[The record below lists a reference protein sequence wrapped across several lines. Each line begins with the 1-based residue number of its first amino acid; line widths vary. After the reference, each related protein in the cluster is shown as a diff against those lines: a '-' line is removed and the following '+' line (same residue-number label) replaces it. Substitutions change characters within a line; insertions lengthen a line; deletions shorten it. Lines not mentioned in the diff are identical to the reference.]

1 MSLSRSSSLALCWLL
16 FLSQP
21 CSALAQD
28 SAPGD
33 DDDSAEDEPYEPDED
48 IDASVVVTAKSAAQV
63 DTKARTEIS
72 PEELTRSTGQD
83 VAETISQVAGVTV
96 ARGTADSSKPV
107 IRGQHE
113 RRLLVL
119 FDGVRHESQKW
130 GADHA
135 TEIDPYAAGSI
146 SVIKGASGVRYG
158 PDAIGG
164 VVLIQPPRLLS
175 TPGIDGVIG
184 LVGVTQGWRVA
195 GSGRLD
201 LAPAKLPGFVARIEG
216 NYSRGTSLRTPD
228 YVLGNTGSQVW
239 NAGTT
244 LHYHRPGVHLTVSY
258 SHYDLRAG
266 IFYGIA
272 SSTPA
277 EFGAQLEAE
286 APVGS
291 DAWTQGSAIDRPFQ
305 AVAHDRMMAR
315 AEFFVGRAGTLTA
328 TYAFQHNRRREFEQA
343 RASILGP
350 QYEFVLRTHS
360 LDVVFDHSSLFLG
373 PASLRGGLGVSGSF
387 QENVFRGVPLVPN
400 HRAGN
405 VGVFGHERLTAE
417 RFALEIGARY
427 DHQSRTSFLS
437 EAAHARHLARGTLSE
452 GDCTQQESAT
462 RCGLSFDAGSL
473 STGLLVH
480 VVPDVLDMKLDLS
493 SATRFPNGDELYM
506 NGSAP
511 TFPVYALGDPALRP
525 ETTWNLSPTLGLRLP
540 WFEGE
545 LSGFFS
551 YIDDYIAFAPELG
564 SDGSPAFDVTIRGAF
579 PRFGY
584 RAVDSLFYGIDGGF
598 TVGPSWPV
606 SLRASGSLVRGEEL
620 STGTPLLFVPADRM
634 RASLRVSPPHA
645 GPVHSGY
652 VELSGEFVFKQ
663 RHTDEAR
670 ELAPSPDGYVRVGAG
685 AGATLHLPSENEL
698 HVGLEA
704 NNLLNARYRDYT
716 SLLRYYADEPGLEVR
731 LRVRFEFHQH
741 PRGRTLDDPAHL
753 PDPDHHPDEPVPD
766 RLRRHREPQ
775 RDQ

>member
-1 MSLSRSSSLALCWLL
+1 MAS
-16 FLSQP
+16 
-21 CSALAQD
+21 D
-28 SAPGD
+28 SN
-33 DDDSAEDEPYEPDED
+33 
-48 IDASVVVTAKSAAQV
+48 
-63 DTKARTEIS
+63 
-72 PEELTRSTGQD
+72 
-83 VAETISQVAGVTV
+83 
-96 ARGTADSSKPV
+96 
-107 IRGQHE
+107 
-113 RRLLVL
+113 
-119 FDGVRHESQKW
+119 
-130 GADHA
+130 
-135 TEIDPYAAGSI
+135 
-146 SVIKGASGVRYG
+146 
-158 PDAIGG
+158 
-164 VVLIQPPRLLS
+164 
-175 TPGIDGVIG
+175 
-184 LVGVTQGWRVA
+184 
-195 GSGRLD
+195 SGRLD

-437 EAAHARHLARGTLSE
+437 EAAHARHLA
-452 GDCTQQESAT
+452 AT
-462 RCGLSFDAGSL
+462 HPCVTRRNIGLAWYTTVKHRL
-473 STGLLVH
+473 
-480 VVPDVLDMKLDLS
+480 
-493 SATRFPNGDELYM
+493 AT
-506 NGSAP
+506 
-511 TFPVYALGDPALRP
+511 V
-525 ETTWNLSPTLGLRLP
+525 
-540 WFEGE
+540 
-545 LSGFFS
+545 
-551 YIDDYIAFAPELG
+551 
-564 SDGSPAFDVTIRGAF
+564 
-579 PRFGY
+579 
-584 RAVDSLFYGIDGGF
+584 
-598 TVGPSWPV
+598 
-606 SLRASGSLVRGEEL
+606 
-620 STGTPLLFVPADRM
+620 
-634 RASLRVSPPHA
+634 
-645 GPVHSGY
+645 
-652 VELSGEFVFKQ
+652 
-663 RHTDEAR
+663 
-670 ELAPSPDGYVRVGAG
+670 
-685 AGATLHLPSENEL
+685 
-698 HVGLEA
+698 
-704 NNLLNARYRDYT
+704 
-716 SLLRYYADEPGLEVR
+716 
-731 LRVRFEFHQH
+731 
-741 PRGRTLDDPAHL
+741 
-753 PDPDHHPDEPVPD
+753 
-766 RLRRHREPQ
+766 
-775 RDQ
+775 